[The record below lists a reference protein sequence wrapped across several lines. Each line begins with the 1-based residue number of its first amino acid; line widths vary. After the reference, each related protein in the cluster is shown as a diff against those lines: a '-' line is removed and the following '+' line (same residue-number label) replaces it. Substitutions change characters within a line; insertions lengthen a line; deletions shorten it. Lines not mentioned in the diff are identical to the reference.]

1 MARKIAHP
9 HPYTDWHFLVPCISQ
24 DECVVLTNYTGRPD
38 HLFMGVFD
46 GHGIVGEG
54 DLAARKAQELLP
66 KVLEGALASGLGTG
80 GIGVACE
87 QAFEATSAQMCREL
101 LRESGCTAIS
111 AVLRGA
117 ELSVANCG
125 DTRAVLGKQGPGR
138 SRIVA
143 APLSLDHKAF
153 RKDERQRILR
163 DYPNTEVGPLKR
175 QANIRRTWRA
185 ATPAPIAVFDRAE
198 V

>member
-1 MARKIAHP
+1 MYIHLRAGAP
-9 HPYTDWHFLVPCISQ
+9 GWHRS
-24 DECVVLTNYTGRPD
+24 
-38 HLFMGVFD
+38 
-46 GHGIVGEG
+46 
-54 DLAARKAQELLP
+54 
-66 KVLEGALASGLGTG
+66 
-80 GIGVACE
+80 

-163 DYPNTEVGPLKR
+163 DYPNTEVGLYTHPKR
-175 QANIRRTWRA
+175 PHSP
-185 ATPAPIAVFDRAE
+185 PACS
-198 V
+198 